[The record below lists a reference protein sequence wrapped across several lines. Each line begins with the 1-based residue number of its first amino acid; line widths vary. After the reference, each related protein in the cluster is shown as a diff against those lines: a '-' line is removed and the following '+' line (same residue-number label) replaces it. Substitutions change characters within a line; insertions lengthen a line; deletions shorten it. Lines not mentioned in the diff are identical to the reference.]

1 MNGIVLICD
10 RVESRKDV
18 NIFTTNLEF
27 TSTPYFTAL
36 YDAAMELT
44 ENVTVYESPVDFE
57 RNISEHKKD
66 VVFSA
71 IWSGELS
78 RNRKALLPAICEANG
93 ILYVGADAFVQSL
106 SQDKDLSKIHAKQF
120 GMKSA
125 NGIRI
130 TSENDFTLLKHLKY
144 PVVVKPN
151 YEGSSIGISDSNLKY
166 TYEETIELVKIL
178 LPQYKCMLVEE
189 YIGGVEVSICI
200 VGTTQKITTYEVV
213 ALEIDGKMDTGER
226 LWGYESKKCSKAVVT
241 RKVITDMVSQNI
253 ITTSQ
258 TIFKSLGKVDY
269 MRIDGKILDGEFY
282 LIEYT
287 PDCSLHP
294 VCFMR
299 KAFENNNKT
308 YAEMLS
314 EFIDC
319 AKANLS

>member
-1 MNGIVLICD
+1 MEGIVLVCD
-10 RVESRKDV
+10 RVDMRKDV

-27 TSTPYFTAL
+27 TSLAYFTAL
-36 YDAAMELT
+36 YNAAYTLT
-44 ENVTVYESPVDFE
+44 NNVTVYESPTE
-57 RNISEHKKD
+57 LEKNIANHKSD
-66 VVFSA
+66 IVFSA

-78 RNRKALLPAICEANG
+78 RNRKALLPAICEANS
-93 ILYVGADAFVQSL
+93 ILYVGADTFVQSL
-106 SQDKDLSKIHAKQF
+106 SQDKDLSKVHAQQF

-130 TSENDFTLLKHLKY
+130 NSEMDLPLLNHLKF

-166 TYEETIELVKIL
+166 TYEETVELVNKL
-178 LPQYKCMLVEE
+178 LPKYKCMLVEE
-189 YIGGVEVSICI
+189 YIGGIEVAICI
-200 VGTTQKITTYEVV
+200 TGTPQEINTCEVV

-226 LWGYESKKCSKAVVT
+226 LWGYESKKCSKAIVT
-241 RKVITDMVSQNI
+241 RKVITDIVPKNI
-253 ITTSQ
+253 ITTAQ

-269 MRIDGKILDGEFY
+269 MRIDGKILNDEFY

-294 VCFMR
+294 ECFMR
-299 KAFENNNKT
+299 KAFEKNNRT

-319 AKANLS
+319 AKINLS

>member
-1 MNGIVLICD
+1 MQGIVLICD
-10 RVESRKDV
+10 RVESRENV

-27 TSTPYFTAL
+27 TSKVYFSSL
-36 YDAAMELT
+36 YDAALKLT
-44 ENVTVYESPVDFE
+44 NNVTVYESPTEFE
-57 RNISEHKKD
+57 KNIHNHRND
-66 VVFSA
+66 AVFSA

-78 RNRKALLPAICEANG
+78 RNRKALLPAICEANE
-93 ILYVGADAFVQSL
+93 ILYIGADAFVQSL
-106 SQDKDLSKIHAKQF
+106 AQDKDLSKIHAKQF

-125 NGIRI
+125 SGVRI
-130 TSENDFTLLKHLKY
+130 TSKNDFTLLKHLKY

-166 TYEETIELVKIL
+166 TFEETLELVKIL
-178 LPQYKCMLVEE
+178 LPQYKCILVEE

-200 VGTTQKITTYEVV
+200 VGTTQKITTCEVV

-241 RKVITDMVSQNI
+241 RKVITDMVPQNI

-258 TIFKSLGKVDY
+258 TIFKALGKVDY
-269 MRIDGKILDGEFY
+269 MRIDGKILNDEFY

-299 KAFENNNKT
+299 KAFEYNNKT